1 MIFIVGYK
9 FIMETSFSLDTGYF
23 YQMATCRVIMF
34 IMEYMLDYV
43 IFLGSVKL
51 IMTFSFH
58 YSRFHAK
65 L

>member
-1 MIFIVGYK
+1 
-9 FIMETSFSLDTGYF
+9 METSFSLDTGYF
-23 YQMATCRVIMF
+23 YQMATCQVIMF

-51 IMTFSFH
+51 IMTFAFH